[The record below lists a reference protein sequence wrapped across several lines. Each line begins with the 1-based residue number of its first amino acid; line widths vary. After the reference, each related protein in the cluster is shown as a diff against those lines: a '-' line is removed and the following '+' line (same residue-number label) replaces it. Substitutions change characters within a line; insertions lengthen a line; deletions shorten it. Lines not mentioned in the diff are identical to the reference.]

1 MSWDIVGDTGGH
13 DAVDVVDDGEM
24 DVVER
29 KRDTTI
35 SEEEILN
42 KVRQKGTPHQASKFR
57 CWRMGGASV
66 GDLILFRGR

>member
-1 MSWDIVGDTGGH
+1 MRWMSATMVDVGDDASDGGM
-13 DAVDVVDDGEM
+13 V
-24 DVVER
+24 VVER